1 MKRSIYLV
9 LTALTLA
16 GLSACNSYNYYTAGL
31 NRTNMSGYHSFAWMP
46 ANSDMKG
53 VINNDES
60 DAKIK
65 DAATNA
71 LQAKGLTL
79 QTHQPD
85 LIIVYTA
92 TVGRGSRTNYYSAYP
107 GFYGGW
113 GWGAGWGW
121 GSRWGWGGW
130 ARPGYYWGGDPFLY
144 YGGITYAEQEHYKEG
159 TLIIDLID
167 TRTKKVVWRGFGV
180 GEVHHNPQK
189 NIDDIPKVVSGIID
203 QLNVTPHTTV
213 YRTRTMS
220 S

>member
-1 MKRSIYLV
+1 MKRLIYLS
-9 LTALTLA
+9 LMIFTLF
-16 GLSACNSYNYYTAGL
+16 GLSACDSYNYYTAGL

-46 ANSDMKG
+46 MQTDRKG
-53 VINNDES
+53 VKNNDEA

-65 DAATNA
+65 DAATTA

-79 QTHQPD
+79 QTHHPD
-85 LIIVYTA
+85 LVVVYTA
-92 TVGRGSRTNYYSAYP
+92 TVGRGTRTDYYSAYP

-144 YGGITYAEQEHYKEG
+144 YGGLTYAEQEHYKEG

-167 TRTKKVVWRGFGV
+167 TRTKKVVWRGYGV
-180 GEVHHNPQK
+180 GEVHHNVQK
-189 NIDDIPKVVSGIID
+189 NIDDIPKIVDGIID
-203 QLNVTPHTTV
+203 QLQIVPGK
-213 YRTRTMS
+213 RS
-220 S
+220 